1 MMKNWT
7 TFLTNGLFRKGVPIP
22 GIMIQQN
29 ALNFNSKLGG
39 SKEFQVSSGWLEKFT
54 NPHGIEA
61 GNSFIAGLD
70 CEGKINCRPNIKLR
84 YIGEHYQRKS
94 WLQKMKLLLQAGKR

>member
-29 ALNFNSKLGG
+29 ALNLNSKLGG
-39 SKEFQVSSGWLEKFT
+39 SKELQASSGWLEKFT
-54 NPHGIEA
+54 NPHGISQLSIVGEKLSSDIEA

-70 CEGKINCRPNIKLR
+70 CEAKIN
-84 YIGEHYQRKS
+84 
-94 WLQKMKLLLQAGKR
+94 